1 LSTFLTRVLVLSACR
16 AGQAQASQGRGWSSS
31 IERLRFVGV
40 PGAAGR
46 RVPPAKPDRPG
57 CGVDEFCGPPAVLGE
72 GDLGDLVKA
81 IGNRLEVLIAS
92 LMARRLPRPSAAPP
106 SSPTDL
112 QRQFNSAMPSWVPR
126 IGAKAVGVPPRWAWP
141 RIVTLNAGSTSGEP
155 GRTWLGRSSSRGRAS
170 GSRRTARRQRSN
182 ARFRPEAAILCR

>member
-1 LSTFLTRVLVLSACR
+1 VLSACR

-81 IGNRLEVLIAS
+81 IGNRLEVAQ
-92 LMARRLPRPSAAPP
+92 RLADGAAAGSAICSAAIIPH
-106 SSPTDL
+106 
-112 QRQFNSAMPSWVPR
+112 
-126 IGAKAVGVPPRWAWP
+126 
-141 RIVTLNAGSTSGEP
+141 
-155 GRTWLGRSSSRGRAS
+155 
-170 GSRRTARRQRSN
+170 
-182 ARFRPEAAILCR
+182 